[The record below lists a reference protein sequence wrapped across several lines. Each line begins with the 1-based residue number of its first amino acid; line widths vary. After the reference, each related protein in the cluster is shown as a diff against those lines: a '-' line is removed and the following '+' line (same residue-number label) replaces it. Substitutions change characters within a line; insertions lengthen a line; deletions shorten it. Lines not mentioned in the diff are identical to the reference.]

1 MKKLLSTLCLTVVLS
16 VGAMGW
22 PQGEQQSTPTQN
34 HPDQSMTKSDGS
46 MVTTTIAPDGTKTEV
61 RTFKTGDIAR
71 ITRTTRSNG
80 ERTVM
85 VEHRDGRTAK
95 LEDQGDI
102 EQAMDASAD
111 MIMTAAGKTWNGAKE
126 VGGEVADKTEDV
138 ADKAVD
144 TGKKAGKVAVKGVK
158 VAADKTEDVASE
170 TGEAVKKGAEKTWDK
185 TKDVGAE
192 VADKSEDVGDKAVS
206 VGKTAASKTKD
217 AAKVVADKT
226 EDVGDKAIDAGKEVG
241 DKAEDVG
248 DKTVSVS
255 KTVAH
260 EGAEKT
266 KATGNWFKR
275 GFKRVGGFFKNMF
288 D

>member
-1 MKKLLSTLCLTVVLS
+1 MKKLLSTLCLTVALS
-16 VGAMGW
+16 AGAMGW
-22 PQGEQQSTPTQN
+22 PQVEQLPAASQN
-34 HPDQSMTKSDGS
+34 HSDQSVTKSDGS
-46 MVTTTIAPDGTKTEV
+46 VVVTTVAEDGTKTEV

-71 ITRTTRSNG
+71 ITRTTRANG
-80 ERTVM
+80 ERIVT

-102 EQAMDASAD
+102 EQAMDATAD
-111 MIMTAAGKTWNGAKE
+111 TIMMVASKTWGAAKE

-138 ADKAVD
+138 ADKAMD
-144 TGKKAGKVAVKGVK
+144 AGKEAGKVAVKGVK

-192 VADKSEDVGDKAVS
+192 VADKTEDVGDKAVS
-206 VGKTAASKTKD
+206 VGKTAAGKTKD
-217 AAKVVADKT
+217 AAEVVADKT
-226 EDVGDKAIDAGKEVG
+226 EDVGDKAIDVGKEVG

-260 EGAEKT
+260 EGADKT
-266 KATGNWFKR
+266 RATGNWFKR
-275 GFKRVGGFFKNMF
+275 GFKRVGGFFKNIF